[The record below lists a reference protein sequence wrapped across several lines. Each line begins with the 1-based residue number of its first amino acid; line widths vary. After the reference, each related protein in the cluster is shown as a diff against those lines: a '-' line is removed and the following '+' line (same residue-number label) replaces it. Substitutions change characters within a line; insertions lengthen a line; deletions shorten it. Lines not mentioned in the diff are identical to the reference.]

1 MGRVAESSLSLK
13 RKRADT
19 PKLSE
24 AERTIYDLIIST
36 EDMGIWTREI
46 KFKIKVIPDTVVN
59 KSIKSLK
66 DKALIKEVVNI
77 QNKGKKMLMGSDFQ
91 PSVELTGGDWYSEGR
106 LDTALI
112 ELAQERCLEFLSR
125 SKVATV
131 AEIAEA
137 VNNMPVFTVKFTGRQ
152 IEELVQSLVLDKKI
166 MLEVSTGKGHFA
178 RISPGE
184 QCYQRTNR
192 RGLPKTGALASIP
205 CGVCPRLNECTP
217 DGIISPTTCVN
228 FKKWLDF

>member
-36 EDMGIWTREI
+36 EDTGIWTRDI
-46 KFKIKVIPDTVVN
+46 KYKIKVIPDTVVN

-66 DKALIKEVVNI
+66 DKQLIKEVVNI
-77 QNKGKKMLMGSDFQ
+77 QNKGKKKSLCS
-91 PSVELTGGDWYSEGR
+91 LY
-106 LDTALI
+106 I
-112 ELAQERCLEFLSR
+112 SR
-125 SKVATV
+125 MKVATV
-131 AEIAEA
+131 GEITEA
-137 VNNMPVFTVKFTGRQ
+137 VNNSGVFKEDVKFTGKQ
-152 IEELVQSLVLDKKI
+152 IEDLCRSASK
-166 MLEVSTGKGHFA
+166 
-178 RISPGE
+178 
-184 QCYQRTNR
+184 NR
-192 RGLPKTGALASIP
+192 ALASIP

-217 DGIISPTTCVN
+217 DGIISPTTCVY

>member
-77 QNKGKKMLMGSDFQ
+77 QNKGKK
-91 PSVELTGGDWYSEGR
+91 WR

-166 MLEVSTGKGHFA
+166 MLENFA
-178 RISPGE
+178 GE

-192 RGLPKTGALASIP
+192 RGLPKTGAFASIP

-228 FKKWLDF
+228 FKKWLDFLVNFASSYSKKRRKKNG